1 MHLDKG
7 VRNSAKLRTTSSA
20 DAATTKSLTPCADR
34 SAGAAT
40 QMTPAVEGTD
50 QADSDRSMCG
60 SDNGLSSKSGK
71 TKARVSKVTRRHPKE
86 AVTSDKEPTESTE
99 LAKRLKAM
107 KEMLL
112 N

>member
-1 MHLDKG
+1 
-7 VRNSAKLRTTSSA
+7 
-20 DAATTKSLTPCADR
+20 
-34 SAGAAT
+34 
-40 QMTPAVEGTD
+40 MTPVVEGID

-60 SDNGLSSKSGK
+60 IDNGLSSKSGK

-99 LAKRLKAM
+99 LAKRLKV
-107 KEMLL
+107 MLDVVR